1 MEGTVL
7 MRDCSHTGGM
17 IEQYLKIMELD
28 SSLWEKEVTNKKREK
43 TRMNL
48 VVLDTENIRE
58 KKVEGRGK

>member
-7 MRDCSHTGGM
+7 MRDCSHTGRM
-17 IEQYLKIMELD
+17 IEQYLKIIELD

-48 VVLDTENIRE
+48 VVLDFESIRE
-58 KKVEGRGK
+58 KKVEG

>member
-1 MEGTVL
+1 